1 MTYSIQSYS
10 LTKIYNGRTVVDQLC
25 LRVERGAFYGFLG
38 PNGAGKTT
46 TFNVISGVQT
56 PTEGTVI
63 LDGVD
68 VSSMKPHIRA
78 RRGMARTFQRLEVFG
93 SMTARDNVRVAA
105 EVAARRRKDAAGK
118 GSVRDLVN
126 LIIERVGLTEVADE
140 QSDALPTGH
149 LRLVE
154 LGRALATGPSLL
166 LLDEPSSGLNER
178 ESAAFGELLTELAQ
192 EGLGILLVEHDVP
205 MVMEI
210 CARVHVL
217 DQGIVIASGTPAEIQ
232 ANVHV
237 QEAYLGSKGA
247 AT

>member
-1 MTYSIQSYS
+1 MPLLEVQ
-10 LTKIYNGRTVVDQLC
+10 RVDVRFGGLHVLHNVTFEC
-25 LRVERGAFYGFLG
+25 EPGEITGLIG

>member
-1 MTYSIQSYS
+1 MPLLEVQ
-10 LTKIYNGRTVVDQLC
+10 RVDVRFGGLHVLHNVTFEC
-25 LRVERGAFYGFLG
+25 EPGEITGLIG

-149 LRLVE
+149 LRLVG

-166 LLDEPSSGLNER
+166 LLDERSSGLNER
-178 ESAAFGELLTELAQ
+178 EAAAFGELLTELAQ